1 MTCTWGKY
9 KDRKQTCPETCF
21 PCGRAPAYWS
31 ANWFS
36 AVLHLLNGGI
46 TFILYSDSAEKDNVY
61 KLTETSAPWVPRVNG
76 TCPGDL
82 VPIAPDWCMDSVVK
96 STSELSLWWLV
107 IAFHLLSFVF
117 QWFAMF
123 GWERRCGKCICS
135 RDYRRDVEED
145 GTNILRMIE
154 YSISAT
160 LMQISIALVL
170 GVWERLAII
179 GIGFLT
185 AVCMLCGLIAEQLRI
200 TNLAMAW
207 AAHFTGWVA
216 MIGVWSVLGRQFM
229 YTVEVSKNDPP
240 AFVFAIVIG
249 IAVLYLGFG
258 FVQTVQ
264 LALGRTD
271 KHNKNIELAYCV
283 MSIVSKTFLGWM
295 IFANALSGMSQN

>member
-1 MTCTWGKY
+1 M
-9 KDRKQTCPETCF
+9 D
-21 PCGRAPAYWS
+21 
-31 ANWFS
+31 
-36 AVLHLLNGGI
+36 
-46 TFILYSDSAEKDNVY
+46 SDEKDNVY

-82 VPIAPDWCMDSVVK
+82 VPIAPDWCMASVV
-96 STSELSLWWLV
+96 SATSELSLWWLV

-117 QWFAMF
+117 QAFAMF
-123 GWERRCGKCICS
+123 GWTCKCCKS
-135 RDYRRDVEED
+135 EWVRSYKDEVEKD
-145 GTNILRMIE
+145 GTNMLRMIE

-185 AVCMLCGLIAEQLRI
+185 VVCMICGLIAEQLR
-200 TNLAMAW
+200 TANLAMAW
-207 AAHFTGWVA
+207 TAHFTGWLA
-216 MIGVWSVLGRQFM
+216 MAGVWTVLGRQFM
-229 YTVEVSKNDPP
+229 YTVSQSDNDPP
-240 AFVFAIVIG
+240 EFVYAIVIV

-258 FVQTVQ
+258 LVQTVQ
-264 LALGRTD
+264 LVLGGD
-271 KHNKNIELAYCV
+271 VVMYKAKCCKKEYDYSQNEAIELTYCV

>member
-1 MTCTWGKY
+1 MTCTWGQY
-9 KDRKQTCPETCF
+9 EDRKQTCPETCF
-21 PCGRAPAYWS
+21 PCGRAPTYWS

-36 AVLHLLNGGI
+36 AVLHLLNGVI
-46 TFILYSDSAEKDNVY
+46 TFALYMDSDERDNVY
-61 KLTETSAPWVPRVNG
+61 KLTETSAPWIPRVNG
-76 TCPGDL
+76 TCAGDL
-82 VPIAPDWCMDSVVK
+82 VPIAPDWCMDSVVS

-107 IAFHLLSFVF
+107 IWFHLLSFVF
-117 QWFAMF
+117 QCFAMF
-123 GWERRCGKCICS
+123 GWERKCGKCTCS
-135 RDYRRDVEED
+135 RDYRLDVEED
-145 GTNILRMIE
+145 GTNLLRMVE

-179 GIGFLT
+179 GIAFLT
-185 AVCMLCGLIAEQLRI
+185 TVCMLCGLIAEQLRT

-207 AAHFTGWVA
+207 TAHFTGWIA
-216 MIGVWSVLGRQFM
+216 MIGVWTVLGRQFM
-229 YTVEVSKNDPP
+229 YTVSQSVNDPP
-240 AFVFAIVIG
+240 EFVFAIVIG

-264 LALGRTD
+264 LALGHTD
-271 KHNKNIELAYCV
+271 KHNQNIELAYCV